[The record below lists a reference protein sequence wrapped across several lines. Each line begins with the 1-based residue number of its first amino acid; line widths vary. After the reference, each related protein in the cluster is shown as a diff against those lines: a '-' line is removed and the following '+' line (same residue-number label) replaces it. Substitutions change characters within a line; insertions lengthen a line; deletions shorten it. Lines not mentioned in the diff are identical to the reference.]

1 MRSFARSGMGT
12 TLTCRVATAPG
23 RRRSRR
29 WLRSDGWRVRVGS
42 LLPRHR
48 AGIRC
53 GYVVRPIW
61 TSQPVYQ
68 ERPHPTEHD
77 RPALPACHIS
87 AERGACE
94 VRLHP
99 ASSEKLS
106 PVAARPTGRR
116 HCSSRRVRSSRPLT
130 TGYHAMT
137 SGDQMIL
144 SSQRPSRDQMIPS
157 SQRPAG
163 DQIIPS
169 SPPPA
174 PASATASRRGLR
186 MSQGRSGRGVP
197 AAIR

>member
-1 MRSFARSGMGT
+1 MIPFCLRKIFSVLNCGVSSARFFVRSGT
-12 TLTCRVATAPG
+12 VKTLTCRAATAPG

-29 WLRSDGWRVRVGS
+29 WPRLGGWRVRVGS
-42 LLPRHR
+42 LLPRHQ

-77 RPALPACHIS
+77 RPALPACHIP

-137 SGDQMIL
+137 SGDQMI
-144 SSQRPSRDQMIPS
+144 
-157 SQRPAG
+157 
-163 DQIIPS
+163 PS
-169 SPPPA
+169 SPPSA
-174 PASATASRRGLR
+174 PASATARRGLR